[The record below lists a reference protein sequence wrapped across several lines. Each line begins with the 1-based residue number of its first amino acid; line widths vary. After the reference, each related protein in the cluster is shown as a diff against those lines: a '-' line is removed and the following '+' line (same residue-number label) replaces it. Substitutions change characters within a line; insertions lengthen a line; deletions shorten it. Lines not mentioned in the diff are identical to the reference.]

1 MANALLQLLLDRH
14 SALPAQVI
22 PWQGPSKHIS
32 QVTLSL
38 EDTVTGWV
46 WMAVAA
52 LQIEVEVILAAHH
65 LYTENACLDGVD
77 SLVDLTTLSVVRWA
91 SQHEHRAL
99 ATLAAGKQFCTLTK
113 RVPVSATCD
122 VPAQRVR
129 RCCFNAHAAVRF
141 YEEAAS
147 LVHAICAVSWRLTG
161 LPGRVCCWHPV
172 NVR

>member
-14 SALPAQVI
+14 SALPAQVT
-22 PWQGPSKHIS
+22 PGQGPSTHLS

-38 EDTVTGWV
+38 EGTVTAWF

-99 ATLAAGKQFCTLTK
+99 ATLAAGKQLCALTE
-113 RVPVSATCD
+113 RVPVSATYH
-122 VPAQRVR
+122 VPAQRAR
-129 RCCFNAHAAVRF
+129 ERCVNAHAAVR
-141 YEEAAS
+141 
-147 LVHAICAVSWRLTG
+147 L
-161 LPGRVCCWHPV
+161 GRGCKLGSCHLCSELKGE
-172 NVR
+172 RSA